1 MLIIVVIGI
10 LLLLLL
16 TGCKPNVPTPIPV
29 DPPPDDDEVI
39 VTPPIYYDPNANK
52 WKMPDKNSALW
63 LRYIEYMTVTHQ
75 INSDTLLALE
85 MSKKVKDPV
94 TGKTVYF
101 YEWTSD
107 EEQFGVAD
115 IWPTPENVW
124 STGRD
129 DCDGFRRLTGDVL
142 GRFCKYPDVHA
153 LDAYGYYR
161 HYYYDS
167 EEDKWKYKLV
177 LGGHAITVYSK
188 PIISKTKI
196 KMAGEKLIKPIKY
209 YLAKKIKSYIPSS
222 SGLLKAFSNREWLD
236 EGYDSYVTIS
246 EDTFPEGIVLLVC
259 RNWKTGKIEW
269 FKEAQSGTILDG
281 TNIFNREQVNRSNI
295 HV

>member
-1 MLIIVVIGI
+1 MLIFIVVGI

-16 TGCKPNVPTPIPV
+16 TGCKPNVPTPIPI
-29 DPPPDDDEVI
+29 DPPPNDDEEENPI
-39 VTPPIYYDPNANK
+39 VYYDPNADK
-52 WKMPDKNSALW
+52 WKMPDKNSDLW
-63 LRYIEYMTVTHQ
+63 KAYVKYMTVIHQ
-75 INSDTLLALE
+75 INSDILLALE
-85 MSKKVKDPV
+85 MKRKVLNQE
-94 TGKTVYF
+94 TGKYEYF
-101 YEWTSD
+101 YKWTSD

-115 IWPTPENVW
+115 VWPTPESVW
-124 STGRD
+124 STGKD

-161 HYYYDS
+161 HYYLDT
-167 EEDKWKYKLV
+167 EDDKWKYKLM

-196 KMAGEKLIKPIKY
+196 KIAEEKLIRPIKNY
-209 YLAKKIKSYIPSS
+209 MAKKIKNYIPSS
-222 SGLLKAFSNREWLD
+222 GGLLKAFSNAAWLD

-281 TNIFNREQVNRSNI
+281 TNIFNREQINRSNM
-295 HV
+295 HE